1 VISHEWGKDRNVSKK
16 NGAYNYM
23 VICDTDIL

>member
-1 VISHEWGKDRNVSKK
+1 MMKGQDCDDDKQNIS
-16 NGAYNYM
+16 M

>member
-1 VISHEWGKDRNVSKK
+1 MTGQDCDDDKQNIS
-16 NGAYNYM
+16 M

>member
-1 VISHEWGKDRNVSKK
+1 MRGQDCDDDKQNIS
-16 NGAYNYM
+16 M